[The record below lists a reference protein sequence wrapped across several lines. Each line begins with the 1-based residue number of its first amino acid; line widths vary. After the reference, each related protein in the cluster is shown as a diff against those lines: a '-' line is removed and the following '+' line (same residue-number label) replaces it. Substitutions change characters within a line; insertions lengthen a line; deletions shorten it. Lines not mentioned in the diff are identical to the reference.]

1 MHEIHSLSFCITL
14 FLLKNSM
21 IIQTQNLF
29 DTFIKLFQ
37 FVIDFSFK
45 IAPFLIIA
53 CLLIFVAGS
62 LFRNFL
68 FLWRR

>member
-14 FLLKNSM
+14 FSLIKIM

-45 IAPFLIIA
+45 IAPFLIIV

-68 FLWRR
+68 FL